1 MIELQ
6 TDPTGIVVA
15 IIVLPLV
22 LALVAIL
29 GAALVALAGNDW
41 E

>member
-1 MIELQ
+1 MFEFQ
-6 TDPTGIVVA
+6 TDTTGLPVA

-29 GAALVALAGNDW
+29 GAALVSLAGNDW